1 MCPMMKITIFMQIY
15 PVLKKVGFDTLNP
28 KPLRMKTRD
37 VHISKG
43 CVIKSEVDDDWRE
56 LVSTNIGPPQ
66 TCTPAILSLSGACE
80 SVSNL
85 IKTKSQK
92 YPNNIYISLWIMIY
106 TSLWWS
112 LKWKQESGL

>member
-1 MCPMMKITIFMQIY
+1 MCPMIKINIFMQMY
-15 PVLKKVGFDTLNP
+15 PVLKIDFDTLNL

-56 LVSTNIGPPQ
+56 LVSTNIGPLQ
-66 TCTPAILSLSGACE
+66 TCTAAILSLSGACE

-92 YPNNIYISLWIMIY
+92 Y
-106 TSLWWS
+106 
-112 LKWKQESGL
+112 

>member
-1 MCPMMKITIFMQIY
+1 MQMY
-15 PVLKKVGFDTLNP
+15 PVLKIDFDTLNP
-28 KPLRMKTRD
+28 KPFRMKTRD

-66 TCTPAILSLSGACE
+66 TCTPAILSLSGAYE

>member
-1 MCPMMKITIFMQIY
+1 MRIFLAITVTLSSWRQQSMPNDENNYLHANVPCAKKI
-15 PVLKKVGFDTLNP
+15 GFDTLNP
-28 KPLRMKTRD
+28 KPLRMETRD

-56 LVSTNIGPPQ
+56 LVSTNIGPLQ
-66 TCTPAILSLSGACE
+66 TCTAAILSLSGECE

-92 YPNNIYISLWIMIY
+92 Y
-106 TSLWWS
+106 
-112 LKWKQESGL
+112 

>member
-1 MCPMMKITIFMQIY
+1 MCPMIKITIFMQIY
-15 PVLKKVGFDTLNP
+15 PVLKIDFDTLNP

-37 VHISKG
+37 VHTSKG

-92 YPNNIYISLWIMIY
+92 Y
-106 TSLWWS
+106 
-112 LKWKQESGL
+112 

>member
-92 YPNNIYISLWIMIY
+92 Y
-106 TSLWWS
+106 
-112 LKWKQESGL
+112 

>member
-1 MCPMMKITIFMQIY
+1 MY
-15 PVLKKVGFDTLNP
+15 PVLKIDFDTLNP

-56 LVSTNIGPPQ
+56 LVSTNIGPLQ
-66 TCTPAILSLSGACE
+66 TCTPAILSLSGAYE

-92 YPNNIYISLWIMIY
+92 C
-106 TSLWWS
+106 
-112 LKWKQESGL
+112 